1 MKVLVTG
8 AHGQLGHDVIDRLE
22 KCGIEH
28 KGVGSKDFDIT
39 DKQKTIE
46 VICAYHPDTVIHCA
60 AYTAVDKAESEKE
73 LCYTVNVDG
82 TRNVAEACR
91 HIDAKM
97 LYISTDYVFDG
108 KGDKPFEVDSTKAP
122 LSHYG
127 LTKSLG
133 EDAVMAVLS
142 KYFIVRISWV
152 FGVNGSNFV
161 KTMMRLGKEKE
172 ELRIVDDQIGSP
184 TYTFDLAKLLS
195 DIVQTDKYGVYHA
208 TNEGYCSWC
217 EFAQAIIKETVVS
230 CEIKSITSE
239 EYPTVAERPLNSRM
253 SKKSLDESG
262 FERLPGWEE
271 ALSDFI
277 NGRQL

>member
-22 KCGIEH
+22 RCGIQH

-46 VICAYHPDTVIHCA
+46 VICAYHPDSVIHCA

-82 TRNVAEACR
+82 TRNVAEACKQ
-91 HIDAKM
+91 IDAKM
-97 LYISTDYVFDG
+97 LNISTDYVFDG
-108 KGDKPFEVDSTKAP
+108 KGDKPFEVDSPKAP
-122 LSHYG
+122 LSQYG

-133 EDAVMAVLS
+133 EDAVMDVLS

-152 FGVNGSNFV
+152 YGVNGGNFV
-161 KTMMRLGKEKE
+161 KTMMRLGKEKK
-172 ELRIVDDQIGSP
+172 ELRVIDDQIGSP
-184 TYTFDLAKLLS
+184 TYTFDLAKLLV

-208 TNEGYCSWC
+208 TNEGYCSWR
-217 EFAQAIIKETVVS
+217 EFAQAIINEAGLG
-230 CEIKSITSE
+230 CELKSITTR
-239 EYPTVAERPLNSRM
+239 EYPTAAVRPLNSRM
-253 SKKSLDESG
+253 SKKSLDEAG

-271 ALSDFI
+271 ALLDFL
-277 NGRQL
+277 NVK

>member
-8 AHGQLGHDVIDRLE
+8 VHGQLGHDVIDRLE

-46 VICAYHPDTVIHCA
+46 VICAYHPDSVIHCA
-60 AYTAVDKAESEKE
+60 AYTAVDKAEGEKE

-82 TRNVAEACR
+82 TRNVAEACKQ
-91 HIDAKM
+91 IDAKM

-108 KGDKPFEVDSTKAP
+108 KGDKPFEVDSPKAP
-122 LSHYG
+122 LSQYG

-133 EDAVMAVLS
+133 EDAVMNVLS

-152 FGVNGSNFV
+152 FGVNGGNFV

-172 ELRIVDDQIGSP
+172 ELRVVDDQIGSP
-184 TYTFDLAKLLS
+184 TYTFDLAKLLV

-217 EFAQAIIKETVVS
+217 EFAQAIIKEAGLS

-239 EYPTVAERPLNSRM
+239 EYPPVAERPLNSRM
-253 SKKSLDESG
+253 SKKSLDEAG

-271 ALSDFI
+271 ALSDFL
-277 NGRQL
+277 NVK